1 MAKLQ
6 GKEGLIGLCTAL
18 AASSC
23 CLLPLAVVVLG
34 MGSGA
39 FMMTTMRWRPVLF
52 PLGVIGLGVSYA
64 LYFRERHRCQTEACA
79 MVGKTFNV
87 VTLALAT
94 LIMLGVVWADF
105 FAGM

>member
-34 MGSGA
+34 VGSGA
-39 FMMTTMRWRPVLF
+39 FMATTMPWRPVLF
-52 PLGVIGLGVSYA
+52 PLGVVGLGVSYS
-64 LYFRERHRCQTEACA
+64 LYFRQRRRCQTGVCA
-79 MVGKTFNV
+79 MVGNTFNV

-105 FAGM
+105 LAGM